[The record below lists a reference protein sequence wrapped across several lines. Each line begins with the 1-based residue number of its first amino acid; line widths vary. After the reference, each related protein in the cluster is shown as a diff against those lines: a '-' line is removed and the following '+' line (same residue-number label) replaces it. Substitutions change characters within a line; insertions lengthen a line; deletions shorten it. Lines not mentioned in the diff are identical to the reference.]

1 MTFCAGAGEGS
12 RSNAAARATATA
24 KAADLRIMLI
34 SLICHRE
41 PCTTLDAGR
50 GDLFT
55 LSSRAPKGRGDLS
68 TLSSRAPKG
77 RGDLFTLSSR
87 APKGRGDLSTLS
99 SRAPKGR
106 GDLSTLSSRAPKGRG
121 DLLAR
126 RLLRAFGPRNDK
138 LAGCPKAFLCVAS
151 FPASAAASPPSQRES
166 QTRCSPPAST

>member
-24 KAADLRIMLI
+24 KAGDLRIILI

-41 PCTTLDAGR
+41 PCATLDAGR
-50 GDLFT
+50 GDLF
-55 LSSRAPKGRGDLS
+55 
-68 TLSSRAPKG
+68 
-77 RGDLFTLSSR
+77 
-87 APKGRGDLSTLS
+87 
-99 SRAPKGR
+99 
-106 GDLSTLSSRAPKGRG
+106 TLSSRAPKGRG